1 MDEGLPPRGGDESR
15 FRALADGLPVPV
27 WWCGPDKGLEY
38 ANEAWLAFTGRRLEE
53 QRGLGWLE
61 AVHPDDRERCLATL
75 EGALARGAPFAL
87 ELRLRRHDGAWRW
100 VEDRGTPVGG
110 EGGALAG
117 FACCAV
123 EVHRQRR
130 LRRAL
135 ARALRAA
142 QGREMLLV
150 ELHHRVKNTLQMI
163 GSLLAILARRVP
175 DGSRALVREM
185 ARRVRAFGLA
195 HEALAPGAR
204 GGGAVELGRFLVEV
218 TEGLRDLAQGREV
231 RVDVR
236 VEPGLALPVG
246 RAAPL
251 GLAVNELVTNALK
264 YGFPDGRA
272 GTVAVEAR
280 RRPDGGVEVTVAD
293 DGAGLPE
300 GAWPPKG
307 ASSLGLPLV
316 AGLARQV
323 GASVAVAREAG
334 TRFVLVVPPAEP
346 PGGDAA
352 GPGAGGPDPLPVSPP
367 GVLA

>member
-1 MDEGLPPRGGDESR
+1 MGEGLSPLDGDEGR
-15 FRALADGLPVPV
+15 FRALADRLPVPV
-27 WWCGPDKGLEY
+27 RWCGPDKGLEY
-38 ANEAWLAFTGRRLEE
+38 ANEAWLAFTGRPAEDE
-53 QRGLGWLE
+53 RGLRWLE
-61 AVHPDDRERCLATL
+61 AVHPADRDRCLAGL
-75 EGALARGAPFAL
+75 EAARARHEPFAL
-87 ELRLRRHDGAWRW
+87 EFRLRRHDGVWRW
-100 VEDRGTPVGG
+100 VEDRGTPVEG
-110 EGGALAG
+110 EGGAFAG

-135 ARALRAA
+135 GRALRAA
-142 QGREMLLV
+142 RGREILLV
-150 ELHHRVKNTLQMI
+150 ELHHRVKNMLQMI

-175 DGSRALVREM
+175 EGSRALVREM
-185 ARRVRAFGLA
+185 MRRVRAFGLA
-195 HEALAPGAR
+195 HEALAPGAK
-204 GGGAVELGRFLVEV
+204 GGGAVELGRFLTKV

-231 RVDVR
+231 RVEVL

-272 GTVAVEAR
+272 GTVTVEAR
-280 RRPDGGVEVTVAD
+280 RRGDGGVELTVAD

-300 GAWPPKG
+300 DAWPPKG
-307 ASSLGLPLV
+307 TSSLGLPLV

-334 TRFVLVVPPAEP
+334 TRFVLVVPAAEP
-346 PGGDAA
+346 ARDDPGRA
-352 GPGAGGPDPLPVSPP
+352 AGGPGPLSASSPAVP
-367 GVLA
+367 A